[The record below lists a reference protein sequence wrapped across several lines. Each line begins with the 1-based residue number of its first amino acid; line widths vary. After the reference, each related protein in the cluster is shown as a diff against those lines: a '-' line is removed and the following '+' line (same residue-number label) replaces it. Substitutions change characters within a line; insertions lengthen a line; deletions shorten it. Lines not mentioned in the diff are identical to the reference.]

1 MSLVPYVAG
10 RRHPAH
16 PAAALPW
23 RLHNA
28 IGAGVKIRLSDTA
41 EAASSKTLE
50 ALAQV
55 IRALAPEVCS
65 VSFHDFAA
73 DALWLSEDFL
83 LPEDHQLVEDSLSG
97 TAEGKSEMIF
107 GAHEGSRYTVAIP
120 VRDSR
125 GAVNGAVR
133 LSIDS
138 QIVDGRAAESLESR
152 LAPVLTCVA
161 AEFERRVTLPALPL
175 EDSQQLGQIENALN
189 AERFELFVQPICALH
204 ESERMAH
211 YEVLLRLRTSDGN
224 LLEPGAFLRAAADR
238 QLMPAID
245 RWVVRT
251 LLVWLVNNRKLWARV
266 PAVFSINLAP
276 QSMTDANFVG
286 YVESCVTKSGLPPQA
301 LCFEI
306 KERFASSGN
315 ISVAESMKR
324 LEALGCA
331 VALDDFGGHAPSYG
345 YLRSVPAHYFKI
357 ESALVGAAPTDRVA
371 RAMIS
376 AIVRMA
382 ADLGIQTVAEAV
394 ELDSELAAVRSL
406 GVDYAQGFLLG
417 RPRSLANYDFA
428 PCEVN

>member
-1 MSLVPYVAG
+1 M
-10 RRHPAH
+10 
-16 PAAALPW
+16 
-23 RLHNA
+23 
-28 IGAGVKIRLSDTA
+28 GADVKVRLSDTA

-97 TAEGKSEMIF
+97 TSAGKSEMIV
-107 GAHEGSRYTVAIP
+107 GAREGARYTVAIP
-120 VRDSR
+120 VRDSQ
-125 GAVNGAVR
+125 GTVNGAVR
-133 LSIDS
+133 LSIDTH
-138 QIVDGRAAESLESR
+138 IDEDLPGEPLESR
-152 LAPVLTCVA
+152 LAPVLTCLA
-161 AEFERRVTLPALPL
+161 AEFERRGSLPSLPL
-175 EDSQQLGQIENALN
+175 EDQQQLGQIESALN

-211 YEVLLRLRTSDGN
+211 YEVLLRLRTADGS
-224 LLEPGAFLRAAADR
+224 LLEPGAFLRAAAER

-315 ISVAESMKR
+315 ISVAESMRR
-324 LEALGCA
+324 LEALGCE

-357 ESALVGAAPTDRVA
+357 DSDLVGAAPTDRVA

-382 ADLGIQTVAEAV
+382 GDLGIQTVAEAV
-394 ELDSELAAVRSL
+394 ELDTELAAMRSL

-417 RPRSLANYDFA
+417 KPRSLASYDFA
-428 PCEVN
+428 PCKVN